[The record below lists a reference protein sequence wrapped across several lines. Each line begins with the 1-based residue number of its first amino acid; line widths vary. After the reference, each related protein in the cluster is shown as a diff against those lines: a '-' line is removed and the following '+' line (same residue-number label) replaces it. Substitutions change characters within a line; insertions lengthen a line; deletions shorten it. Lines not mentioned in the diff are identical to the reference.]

1 MFAIMKSVPPIA
13 LLFALV
19 CVACA
24 SEESRTPKSST
35 TLTKSSDMNA
45 SKSPE
50 MNASTEVATL
60 GGGCF
65 WCLEAVFDRLEGVQK
80 VESGYT
86 GGKVENP
93 TYKAVC
99 TGNTGHAEVVQITFD
114 ASLTSFSDILQVFF
128 AAHDPTTLN
137 RQGNDVGTQYRSAIF
152 YANTAQKE
160 VAEAYI
166 KQLESLNTWPNRI
179 VTEVSPLTTYY
190 KAEDYHQD
198 YYELNGSQPYC
209 AFVVRPK
216 VEKFMK
222 EFGARAKKEYK

>member
-1 MFAIMKSVPPIA
+1 MFAFMKSAHRIA

-24 SEESRTPKSST
+24 GNDSKTPKPFTPSLKST
-35 TLTKSSDMNA
+35 
-45 SKSPE
+45 E
-50 MNASTEVATL
+50 MNSTTEVATL

-65 WCLEAVFDRLEGVQK
+65 WCIEAVFDRLEGVQK

-86 GGKVENP
+86 GGNVENP

-99 TGNTGHAEVVQITFD
+99 SGNTGHAEVVQITFD
-114 ASLTSFSDILQVFF
+114 PSVVTFSDILQVFF

-137 RQGNDVGTQYRSAIF
+137 KQGNDVGTQYRSAIF
-152 YANTAQKE
+152 YANTTQKE
-160 VAEAYI
+160 VAETYI
-166 KQLESLNTWPNRI
+166 SQLESAKTWSKGI
-179 VTEVSPLTTYY
+179 VTEVSPLTTFY

-198 YYELNGSQPYC
+198 YYEQNGSQPYC

>member
-19 CVACA
+19 CAACA
-24 SEESRTPKSST
+24 SDGSKTPKSST
-35 TLTKSSDMNA
+35 PSTKSPDMN
-45 SKSPE
+45 ST
-50 MNASTEVATL
+50 TEVATL

-65 WCLEAVFDRLEGVQK
+65 WCIEAVFDRLEGVQK

-86 GGKVENP
+86 GGAVENP
-93 TYKAVC
+93 SYKAVC
-99 TGNTGHAEVVQITFD
+99 SGNTGHAEVVQITFD
-114 ASLTSFSDILQVFF
+114 PSVTTFSDILQVFF

-137 RQGNDVGTQYRSAIF
+137 KQGNDVGTQYRSAIF
-152 YANTAQKE
+152 YANTTQKE

-166 KQLESLNTWPNRI
+166 KQLETLKTWTKSI
-179 VTEVSPLTTYY
+179 VTEVSPLTTFY